1 MNVRRASA
9 VWGDTPSGL
18 GYSDMAVCH
27 LISADLERRAHR
39 NGAAPYSVLDLGT
52 YFGHSAFSVVYGA
65 AASQKNPVI
74 RVLSI
79 DIFAQPKWLVENN
92 PQVKKFIE
100 QYGSTGPEAIAR
112 RLDQACSQIGVA
124 NNPIQLLQRDVLTMT
139 AQDVLAFAPSGYQ
152 LIMVDCAKTPELM
165 NRITTFLTDSRVCP
179 IGTIALFQDLFDWHA
194 PWNVYALWLLLRAG
208 AVSLYRG
215 GKDATPFAEKVA
227 DRDIGIVCDQI
238 KEPLL
243 AGETWSTPFTALNN
257 EVAALDY
264 FIQMF
269 RDLRYVNSA
278 LKLECLKIGAFLRA
292 SRLDEA
298 ETMIAR
304 LDATWPA
311 EFPDYALQDAYR
323 RLRHLRTGYK
333 DLSLVFKTEHG
344 RSRNTG
350 LAKRLRNISSRL
362 AYLNPI
368 RTEPISLPK

>member
-1 MNVRRASA
+1 
-9 VWGDTPSGL
+9 
-18 GYSDMAVCH
+18 MAVCH

-65 AASQKNPVI
+65 AASQKNPLI

-100 QYGSTGPEAIAR
+100 QYGSTGPDAIGR
-112 RLDQACSQIGVA
+112 RLDKACSQIGVV
-124 NNPIQLLQRDVLTMT
+124 NNPIKLLERDVLTMT
-139 AQDVLAFAPSGYQ
+139 AQDLLAFAPGGYQ

-165 NRITTFLTDSRVCP
+165 NRITTFLTNSEVCP
-179 IGTIALFQDLFDWHA
+179 KGTIALFQDLFDWHA

-208 AVSLYRG
+208 VFSLYRG

-238 KEPLL
+238 KEPLI
-243 AGETWSTPFTALNN
+243 AGETWSTPFTALDN

-264 FIQMF
+264 FIKIF
-269 RDLRYVNSA
+269 RNLDYVNSA
-278 LKLECLKIGAFLRA
+278 LKLECLKVGAFLRA
-292 SRLDEA
+292 GRLDEA
-298 ETMIAR
+298 EAMIAR
-304 LDATWPA
+304 LDANWPA

-323 RLRHLRTGYK
+323 RLQHLRTGRK

-344 RSRNTG
+344 RARNTSV
-350 LAKRLRNISSRL
+350 AKQLRSISSRL
-362 AYLNPI
+362 AYLSPI
-368 RTEPISLPK
+368 RTEPIALK